1 MGHVWQLSPDKSY
14 RVKWKKSSSELY
26 ESKLSPQRSGSGPS
40 NHFLINISSNRL
52 RHSYHSSQML
62 VREWLENSFRIQ
74 ELMQQL
80 QISSMLNSNEKC
92 RLDDSFS
99 LHVFHIRDAGQGSGN
114 KIIRKGTMALEKLLD
129 RKKSVF
135 KIKNED
141 ELCCACATVTM
152 KAYCDLCSQ
161 HNDYRSLQRGFPDQ
175 GKNAK
180 ELHRAAGVPE
190 RPCSLPEI
198 KTFQRHLT
206 DYRSSYSR

>member
-1 MGHVWQLSPDKSY
+1 MVVGYVWQLSPDKSY

-52 RHSYHSSQML
+52 RHSYHSNQML
-62 VREWLENSFRIQ
+62 VREWLDNSLRIQ

-80 QISSMLNSNEKC
+80 QISSMLNSNEKF

-114 KIIRKGTMALEKLLD
+114 KIIRKGTMALKKLLD
-129 RKKSVF
+129 RKESVL

-141 ELCCACATVTM
+141 ELCCARAIVTM

-161 HNDYRSLQRGFPDQ
+161 QNDYRSLQRGFPDRV
-175 GKNAK
+175 KNAK
-180 ELHRAAGVPE
+180 ELHRAAGSP
-190 RPCSLPEI
+190 R
-198 KTFQRHLT
+198 KTM
-206 DYRSSYSR
+206 